1 MSKNQ
6 LRQQRKALSGAI
18 LRMGAA
24 ELKCPDLSRPLMSKN
39 QLRQQRKAPTGAI
52 LRMAR
57 LN

>member
-24 ELKCPDLSRPLMSKN
+24 ELK
-39 QLRQQRKAPTGAI
+39 
-52 LRMAR
+52 AR
-57 LN
+57 DMRG